1 VPHCTVL
8 HKCAVHNPGDLDGSG
23 YTFSYWSLT
32 LSRHSFVSF
41 VQGFHGPFLA
51 FDIPLNSDII
61 YILDYHGLLK
71 SGVTGKIYK
80 YLSRRN
86 GMSAQSVP
94 LARRD
99 ASWGIYKAIFRGRA
113 SS

>member
-1 VPHCTVL
+1 MARGTRFLTGVSPSRVIHLCLSYRVFTVL
-8 HKCAVHNPGDLDGSG
+8 
-23 YTFSYWSLT
+23 
-32 LSRHSFVSF
+32 
-41 VQGFHGPFLA
+41 FLA